1 MTEKEIA
8 RVEKAVHEVVSPAE
22 LEMVVAN
29 IGVDPGFSA
38 IYTTNAAMHTAFV
51 QVNLKAGHA
60 TGSYEYIDRLKKR
73 LDRDMPELS
82 TFFSSGSLVDA
93 VLNMGMQAPIDVQI
107 AGTDQRSGYQAALD
121 MASIIRRLP
130 NVADVFIP
138 QDLDY
143 PALRLDIDRVRAGE
157 LGLSEKEVVGN
168 VITALTSN
176 QMIAPNVWID
186 PRNNNNYFLNVQYAE
201 GAIRSLA
208 DVRAIPLRGPKL
220 TQPTRLDMVSRI
232 STIQAPTEVD
242 HYQIRRTLDIWV
254 RPHSE
259 DLGRVADGVAEVIS
273 QTKLPKGIEAT
284 VRGSV
289 EGMRQSLRSF
299 GLGLSLSVLLLY
311 LVLVAQFR
319 SFVEPALVLLAYPPG
334 ISGAL
339 LTLWLSG
346 TPLNVMSLMGLVML
360 AGVTMSNSILIVEFA
375 HHVMEEGASV
385 ADAVITAC
393 AVRLRP
399 ILMTTLATII
409 GLLPMALKIGEGS
422 ESYAPLAL
430 ALVGGL
436 ALSVIVTVYVVPA
449 GFYLV
454 YRRRRQPAEAV

>member
-1 MTEKEIA
+1 MI
-8 RVEKAVHEVVSPAE
+8 
-22 LEMVVAN
+22 VAN

-51 QVNLKAGHA
+51 QVNLKAGHQ

-107 AGTDQRSGYQAALD
+107 AGTDQQAGYQLALD
-121 MASIIRRLP
+121 MASKIRRLP

-232 STIQAPTEVD
+232 SAIQAPTEVD

-259 DLGRVADGVAEVIS
+259 DLGRVADGVADVIGQHQAAEGHRGHRPRLGRRHAAIAPQLWPRTFTLGAAAVS
-273 QTKLPKGIEAT
+273 RACRAVPL
-284 VRGSV
+284 VRRPGA
-289 EGMRQSLRSF
+289 R
-299 GLGLSLSVLLLY
+299 
-311 LVLVAQFR
+311 
-319 SFVEPALVLLAYPPG
+319 PAG
-334 ISGAL
+334 
-339 LTLWLSG
+339 
-346 TPLNVMSLMGLVML
+346 
-360 AGVTMSNSILIVEFA
+360 
-375 HHVMEEGASV
+375 
-385 ADAVITAC
+385 
-393 AVRLRP
+393 
-399 ILMTTLATII
+399 
-409 GLLPMALKIGEGS
+409 
-422 ESYAPLAL
+422 
-430 ALVGGL
+430 
-436 ALSVIVTVYVVPA
+436 VPA
-449 GFYLV
+449 GNFRSAADTV
-454 YRRRRQPAEAV
+454 AVGNAAQRHVAHGSCHACRRHDV

>member
-1 MTEKEIA
+1 
-8 RVEKAVHEVVSPAE
+8 
-22 LEMVVAN
+22 
-29 IGVDPGFSA
+29 
-38 IYTTNAAMHTAFV
+38 MHTAFV
-51 QVNLKAGHA
+51 QVNLKAGHG
-60 TGSYEYIDRLKKR
+60 TGSYEYIDRVKRR
-73 LDRDMPELS
+73 LDREMPELS

-107 AGTDQRSGYQAALD
+107 AGTDQKAGYDAALA
-121 MASIIRRLP
+121 MAAKIRKLP

-201 GAIRSLA
+201 GAIRSLS
-208 DVRAIPLRGPKL
+208 DVRAIPLRGPRL
-220 TQPTRLDMVSRI
+220 TRPTRLDMVSRI
-232 STIQAPTEVD
+232 SSIQAPTEVD

-254 RPHSE
+254 RPHDE
-259 DLGRVADGVAEVIS
+259 DLGRVADGVSDIIAG
-273 QTKLPKGIEAT
+273 TKLPKGLEAT

-289 EGMRQSLRSF
+289 EGMRLSLRSF

-319 SFVEPALVLLAYPPG
+319 SFIDPVLVLLAFPPG

-375 HHVMEEGASV
+375 HHVLREGRSV
-385 ADAVITAC
+385 SEAVVTAC

-409 GLLPMALKIGEGS
+409 GLLPMALKMGEGS

-436 ALSVIVTVYVVPA
+436 ALSVFVTVYVVPA
-449 GFYLV
+449 AFYLV
-454 YRRRRQPAEAV
+454 YRSRRQPEIVI